1 MQTVPTLVNS
11 QKVKMTAWTGADL
24 CWKRQFCIGLGKGRE
39 GWEGRLFLL
48 WCRRVQWLAVPQNG
62 EGSLKIIQ
70 WCCGSMQH
78 LFKIP
83 QRSSKRFGGKN
94 AMKWACM
101 DVHGRLTN
109 IDQTMFC
116 IGTRPFDNHIKT
128 THKDTRIHRIAET
141 GSKMFL
147 HQFGTALLVQTRAE
161 LCSLDTK
168 WTCDRLCGL
177 AWICMYISKIIQHV
191 N

>member
-1 MQTVPTLVNS
+1 MLTCAERCS
-11 QKVKMTAWTGADL
+11 FA
-24 CWKRQFCIGLGKGRE
+24 CLGKGRE

-109 IDQTMFC
+109 IDQTMSC

-147 HQFGTALLVQTRAE
+147 HQFGTALLVQTCAE

-168 WTCDRLCGL
+168 WTRDRLCGL

>member
-1 MQTVPTLVNS
+1 MQTVPTPVNFE
-11 QKVKMTAWTGADL
+11 KARVTAWICADL
-24 CWKRQFCIGLGKGRE
+24 CWKRQFCTGLGKIRE

-83 QRSSKRFGGKN
+83 QRSSKRFGEKN

-116 IGTRPFDNHIKT
+116 IGTRPFDNHIKPHIK
-128 THKDTRIHRIAET
+128 THAYTELQRRAVRCFCISLEQHCLCRHVLNYA
-141 GSKMFL
+141 
-147 HQFGTALLVQTRAE
+147 ALTSSE
-161 LCSLDTK
+161 
-168 WTCDRLCGL
+168 
-177 AWICMYISKIIQHV
+177 HV
-191 N
+191 IDYVD